1 MKRLFNYAIFTLMCL
16 ALVLSG
22 YLFGFY
28 RGAGMDKTLGGTFFC
43 ECGRIYT
50 VIVEDREIGVF
61 ENEPQGEAEE
71 PAGIAL

>member
-1 MKRLFNYAIFTLMCL
+1 MKRFFSYVVFTLMCL

-28 RGAGMDKTLGGTFFC
+28 RGSDMDKTLGGTFFC

-50 VIVEDREIGVF
+50 IIVEDREIGVF
-61 ENEPQGEAEE
+61 ENEPEEEVGE